1 MMISKLELQRF
12 IQAYEKYK
20 KDNEYKE
27 SYFKTRDYLEEYS
40 LYDELELIE
49 SLVDYGAEFDKIV
62 KAIKLLGV
70 EVV

>member
-1 MMISKLELQRF
+1 MISKLELQRF